1 MMNKDLERKLK
12 IERVETCLNC
22 KRFIDC
28 DDIGRFEECAD
39 FMEVERDKARVI
51 VRLDDLA
58 SS

>member
-1 MMNKDLERKLK
+1 MKLSFA
-12 IERVETCLNC
+12 RA
-22 KRFIDC
+22 KRFTDC
-28 DDIGRFEECAD
+28 KDIGRFVECAD